1 MMKPQAMESK
11 PPCKGP
17 VAKRPSKMACA
28 DSCKGMGDSFV
39 GETEF
44 LELTK
49 DTFRLLSSLDSN
61 QSIPN
66 SVARILVLMQEF
78 AVYCW
83 FSGKLRRLNMWMIVS
98 HLLYNFLDGF
108 EKSGSIYP
116 KLKLTEG
123 DNLDYFDFTT
133 NKLMDILLSNEV
145 PF

>member
-1 MMKPQAMESK
+1 MEEKNGEGVWREAKKESPPPISK
-11 PPCKGP
+11 KHLKIPCNKAERNGL
-17 VAKRPSKMACA
+17 R
-28 DSCKGMGDSFV
+28 
-39 GETEF
+39 E
-44 LELTK
+44 
-49 DTFRLLSSLDSN
+49 
-61 QSIPN
+61 
-66 SVARILVLMQEF
+66 EF

-116 KLKLTEG
+116 KLKLTDG

-133 NKLMDILLSNEV
+133 NTLVDILLSNEV

>member
-1 MMKPQAMESK
+1 MNEKAIAQLCEQWQNTA
-11 PPCKGP
+11 
-17 VAKRPSKMACA
+17 
-28 DSCKGMGDSFV
+28 CKGMGDSFV
-39 GETEF
+39 GEAEF
-44 LELTK
+44 LDLTK
-49 DTFRLLSSLDSN
+49 ETFRLLSSLDSN

-83 FSGKLRRLNMWMIVS
+83 FSGKLRCLNMWMIVS

-133 NKLMDILLSNEV
+133 NKLVDILLSNDV

>member
-1 MMKPQAMESK
+1 MSEKVIAELCGQWQNTA
-11 PPCKGP
+11 
-17 VAKRPSKMACA
+17 
-28 DSCKGMGDSFV
+28 CKGMGDSFI
-39 GETEF
+39 GEAEF

-61 QSIPN
+61 QVIPN
-66 SVARILVLMQEF
+66 SIACILVLMQEF

-83 FSGKLRRLNMWMIVS
+83 FSSILRRLNMWMIVS

-116 KLKLTEG
+116 KLKLTEV

-133 NKLMDILLSNEV
+133 NKLVDILQSNEV